1 MSDSGEEKVLL
12 DDESM
17 DEVHELEDAMQ
28 VSVDTATSSPTKQL
42 HDGSSS
48 EGSDGNLSSDSSSE
62 DEEFVGRNGGGFESI
77 SRAQSSDEDSD
88 EPPEIPGS
96 PIARKLQLGGVSAT
110 DFGAIPINTKFPPDR
125 SNTKTTGGFGD
136 DDEDYQVKEV
146 EQSRAAE
153 FYASSSSEDEND
165 DSEQKSYVL
174 KLQVERSALGRPK
187 TAVTD
192 LEKYRDVVP
201 NDFFQQF
208 ERATILDNSPPSTVT
223 CEVIKKTSGINS
235 SVETCQRKY
244 KVEVPRELEE
254 LFSLTDAYTPEEI
267 EIETR
272 LEPFLPE
279 FTPSV
284 GLPFDGILIPRPDGK
299 VDTFG
304 VVDLREPSGQTNVA
318 ELELLMQVSMTN
330 KSKLRSRS
338 EIVRSI
344 ENASHRPQEIEQW
357 IKSVANVQKT
367 KPLAQVNYKQSMPPL
382 AQLMELWPEEFEDFL
397 AARGGEI
404 PSLSEL
410 DVNLKELVKI
420 VCNMVDIPVY
430 EGNYVQSL
438 HVLFSLYLEI
448 QAYEREQ
455 GSQR

>member
-1 MSDSGEEKVLL
+1 M
-12 DDESM
+12 
-17 DEVHELEDAMQ
+17 
-28 VSVDTATSSPTKQL
+28 SVDTAASSPTKQL
-42 HDGSSS
+42 HDDSSS
-48 EGSDGNLSSDSSSE
+48 EGDDEDVSSDSSSE
-62 DEEFVGRNGGGFESI
+62 EEFSGRDGGEFESI
-77 SRAQSSDEDSD
+77 SRAQSSGEDSD

-96 PIARKLQLGGVSAT
+96 PIAQKFQAEGVTAA
-110 DFGAIPINTKFPPDR
+110 DFGAIPIKSRFPPDR
-125 SNTKTTGGFGD
+125 SNTKSTGVV
-136 DDEDYQVKEV
+136 DDEEYQVKEV
-146 EQSRAAE
+146 EQSRAVE
-153 FYASSSSEDEND
+153 FHASSSSEDESD
-165 DSEQKSYVL
+165 DSEQKSCM
-174 KLQVERSALGRPK
+174 LQIQERSALGRPK
-187 TAVTD
+187 TAATD

-201 NDFFQQF
+201 NDFFQQL
-208 ERATILDNSPPSTVT
+208 EGVSSQDTSLSSTVST
-223 CEVIKKTSGINS
+223 KIIKKTNGANASI
-235 SVETCQRKY
+235 EIRQRKY
-244 KVEVPRELEE
+244 KVDVPRELEE

-284 GLPFDGILIPRPDGK
+284 GVPFDGILIPRPDGK
-299 VDTFG
+299 EDTFG
-304 VVDLREPSGQTNVA
+304 VVDLREPSGKTNVA

-330 KSKLRSRS
+330 KNKIRSRS

-344 ENASHRPQEIEQW
+344 DNASHRPQEIDRW
-357 IKSVANVQKT
+357 ITSVAKVQKAKSLT
-367 KPLAQVNYKQSMPPL
+367 QVNYKQSMPPL

-397 AARGGEI
+397 TAKSGEI
-404 PSLSEL
+404 PPLSKL